1 MSERTYSAGL
11 VTAYGAAV
19 RGGYRGT
26 YAEFCRQQAEYAD
39 NAAAVEQAKT
49 EVQSAATS
57 AAGSATSAGASA
69 TAAAGSATSAGASA
83 TAAAGS
89 ATTAGQHKDA
99 AATSA
104 TNAASSA
111 TAAAAS
117 ATSAATSASAAQAVL
132 ESIPED
138 YSDLSEDVDRLKA
151 DLDAVD
157 DSVAAALS
165 ATLAEAPVNLTSR
178 YRYCISIANR
188 NIAYGGT
195 AYSTTEGIPV
205 NAGDVL
211 RISCSGN
218 AGYAAYAFGT
228 SDSDLLEIY
237 PTENSNSIYAVQN
250 KRVVVPAGATYL
262 YLSRYTASDVERS
275 ATKMESRIDG
285 VEATIQSQAT
295 ITSDLI
301 TTLNGKIESLAYW
314 ENVKPEWIDRKAI
327 DIDTMTIVGTSG
339 IVEKVSEAI
348 YVEPGW
354 IIKLGASA
362 YQGGCAEYALCDSSG
377 NIISVYPN
385 SETTGAHGGIYEFK
399 IPTNVYYIYVSKYDS
414 GAYALQAGVSI
425 FRNNAEK
432 KLYSLIEIDADDYEQ
447 GSISATTG
455 EGQTRSDRY
464 RSKGYIPQDIRK
476 IEASNNH
483 TFMLFAYDVEDNFIG
498 NVYGGGV
505 GSRSNAIQLNY
516 INMDIME
523 DVGYKYKIA
532 IPVLSGESKSDVL
545 NAIKFYITLDDKI
558 TRVTSTLANGLSNE
572 IESELYYK
580 SSDDVPMA
588 ANSAAVFALY
598 DELVTAYPNYVT
610 KNVLTVDGF
619 ENYEYV
625 FDSHAYN
632 YQSTS
637 RNKFSQIS
645 KPKILITT
653 GVHGY
658 EKEAVMSA
666 YCFFKALCENRRS
679 VAKLRQCFVIKI
691 IPMVTSYGF
700 DHNTR
705 WNANGVNINRNFD
718 ADWVASGNAYEN
730 DYSGSA
736 AASEAETQFLQAWL
750 DANTD
755 AALYIDSHNSGYT
768 REVSYLGIN
777 PSITG
782 ADSVLTSFRYGIN
795 QVIGHW
801 IRDRGII
808 DDGNTIFTYTG
819 NMGIKATA
827 ERYGNTIGITSM
839 TMECS
844 NNQNGTGRRSNYT
857 IGVGAETLAAFLL
870 GLMKY
875 HFGI

>member
-1 MSERTYSAGL
+1 MALKDKLMTLEDFK
-11 VTAYGAAV
+11 AV
-19 RGGYRGT
+19 R
-26 YAEFCRQQAEYAD
+26 
-39 NAAAVEQAKT
+39 
-49 EVQSAATS
+49 
-57 AAGSATSAGASA
+57 
-69 TAAAGSATSAGASA
+69 
-83 TAAAGS
+83 
-89 ATTAGQHKDA
+89 
-99 AATSA
+99 
-104 TNAASSA
+104 
-111 TAAAAS
+111 
-117 ATSAATSASAAQAVL
+117 
-132 ESIPED
+132 
-138 YSDLSEDVDRLKA
+138 DVDVASNSAQFTEIKA

-157 DSVAAALS
+157 DSVDAALS
-165 ATLAEAPVNLTSR
+165 ATLAETPVSLTIRSR
-178 YRYCISIANR
+178 YYISIANQK
-188 NIAYGGT
+188 IAYGAGT

-237 PTENSNSIYAVQN
+237 PTERSDDIYVVQN

-262 YLSRYTASDVERS
+262 YLSRYTVSDVERS
-275 ATKMESRIDG
+275 ATKMESRIDE
-285 VEATIQSQAT
+285 VEAAIQSQAAT
-295 ITSDLI
+295 TSDMR
-301 TTLNGKIESLAYW
+301 TTLDGKIESLAYW
-314 ENVKPEWIDRKAI
+314 ENVKLAWVDHKAI

-339 IVEKVSEAI
+339 IADWVSEPI

-354 IIKLGASA
+354 IIKLGVSASN
-362 YQGGCAEYALCDSSG
+362 GGYAEYALCDSSG
-377 NIISVYPN
+377 NIISVYPD
-385 SETTGAHGGIYEFK
+385 SETTGAHGETYEFK
-399 IPTNVYYIYVSKYDS
+399 IPTNVYYIYISRYNVDS
-414 GAYALQAGVSI
+414 YASQAGVFI
-425 FRNNAEK
+425 FRNNAEE
-432 KLYSLIEIDADDYEQ
+432 KLYSLIEIDADYFEQ
-447 GSISATTG
+447 GSFSQITG
-455 EGQTRSDRY
+455 EGVTTSSRY
-464 RSKGYIPQDIRK
+464 RYKGYIPQDIRI

-483 TFMLFAYDVEDNFIG
+483 TFMLFAYDAEDNFMG

-505 GSRSNAIQLNY
+505 SSRGSVIPLNH

-545 NAIKFYITLDDKI
+545 NAIKFYLTVDDKI
-558 TRVTSTLANGLSNE
+558 TRITSTLTDGLLNE
-572 IESELYYK
+572 IEPELYYK

-691 IPMVTSYGF
+691 IPMVTPYGF
-700 DHNTR
+700 DHSTR

-718 ADWVASGNAYEN
+718 ANWIAGGNAFDN
-730 DYSGSA
+730 DYSGPT
-736 AASEAETQFLQAWL
+736 AASEVETQLLQAWL

-755 AALYIDSHNSGYT
+755 VALYIDFHNSGYT
-768 REVSYLGIN
+768 REVSYLSIN

-782 ADSVLTSFRYGIN
+782 ADSLLTSFRYGIN

-808 DDGNTIFTYTG
+808 DNGDTIFTYTG
-819 NMGIKATA
+819 YMGIKGST

-844 NNQNGTGRRSNYT
+844 NNQNNTGLRSAYT